1 MTRNNPKLQL
11 DDGLAESVRLATR
24 VFATV
29 AMVGPRQFDRFV
41 LPTDDGQARTLS
53 LERICHE
60 AIGATATWVYD
71 PTRERVTLVRA
82 TVDLSGQKV
91 LPSQEGEP
99 AANSLIKLLD
109 GFATLRVDAAAGP
122 LVLIVDAGLLVE
134 DSGAPRD
141 KDFDLVR
148 AMERYARTADPGRVL
163 LLRAARTTDIPA
175 KVLSSPLVR
184 TVHIPAATRD
194 TRFAYAQKRGAALA
208 ARCNVDTDVLARAV
222 SDATEDWTL
231 QQVEALLTAADS
243 QGLARLH
250 DIDELARAIRI
261 GSAQSPWAGEQIR
274 QAIAGAGDRLGG
286 RVLGQPAAVQAVAVA
301 LRKAVIGLSSAHQ
314 SQGTQAPR
322 ATFFFAG
329 PTGTGKT
336 ELAKAISQL
345 VFGQDQ
351 LLRFDCGELRQE
363 HAVARLLGAPPGY
376 VGYDRGG
383 ELTEGIRAKPNSV
396 VLFDEIEKA
405 HPRLLDVLLGVLDDG
420 RLTSGQGET
429 AYFGQAVLIFT
440 SNLGMYEEVPDDSGR
455 PRRVP
460 RFNYDTPFESI
471 ERTVR
476 EAIREEFVSV
486 LGRPELLGRFGGAE
500 SIVVFDYLR
509 DLERVCR
516 KFVANIATTCQRL
529 HGVELIVDDGIIE
542 QVVGATRARP
552 DALVLGGRGL
562 KPELDR
568 LLTNPLADYLF
579 ERAPGKCVLQVRWDH
594 GRTVLEIPC

>member
-1 MTRNNPKLQL
+1 M
-11 DDGLAESVRLATR
+11 R
-24 VFATV
+24 V
-29 AMVGPRQFDRFV
+29 
-41 LPTDDGQARTLS
+41 
-53 LERICHE
+53 E
-60 AIGATATWVYD
+60 GA
-71 PTRERVTLVRA
+71 
-82 TVDLSGQKV
+82 S
-91 LPSQEGEP
+91 
-99 AANSLIKLLD
+99 
-109 GFATLRVDAAAGP
+109 GP
-122 LVLIVDAGLLVE
+122 LVLIVDAGLLME

-163 LLRAARTTDIPA
+163 ILRAARTADIPA
-175 KVLSSPLVR
+175 GVLSSPLVR

-194 TRFAYAQKRGAALA
+194 ARYAYALKRGTALA
-208 ARCNVDTDVLARAV
+208 TRCNAEADTLARTV

-231 QQVEALLTAADS
+231 QQVEALLAAADS
-243 QGLARLH
+243 QQLVRLH
-250 DIDELARAIRI
+250 DVDELARAIRI

-274 QAIAGAGDRLGG
+274 QSVAVAGERLGS
-286 RVLGQPAAVQAVAVA
+286 RVLGQPAAVNAVAVA
-301 LRKAVIGLSSAHQ
+301 LRKAVIGLGAAHQ
-314 SQGTQAPR
+314 SAGTQAPR

-405 HPRLLDVLLGVLDDG
+405 HPRLLDVMLGVLDDG

-440 SNLGMYEEVPDDSGR
+440 SNLGMYEEVADGTGR

-460 RFNYDTPFESI
+460 RFGYDTPFAEI

-476 EAIREEFVSV
+476 EAIRDEFVSV

-529 HGVELIVDDGIIE
+529 HGVELVVEDGIIE
-542 QVVGATRARP
+542 QVVSATRERP

-568 LLTNPLADYLF
+568 VLTNPLADYLF
-579 ERAPGKCVLQVRWDH
+579 ERAPGKGALRVKWEE
-594 GRTVLEIPC
+594 GRTVFGAQSTS